1 MTCPGCGIDF
11 VSSFLSIALIGVSLA
26 FAVSALLVSCDEAL
40 LGDALC
46 VDVSG
51 VGDELDAEE
60 SAEGVDGGAD
70 DGGEEAG
77 ADGEVGVRAAVRCL
91 ATSSR
96 LQAPS
101 ARLSA
106 NSDTSATWIRI
117 FI

>member
-1 MTCPGCGIDF
+1 LACPGFGIDF
-11 VSSFLSIALIGVSLA
+11 VSSSLSIVVIGVSLA
-26 FAVSALLVSCDEAL
+26 FAVSALFVSCDEAL
-40 LGDALC
+40 LGDAFC

-70 DGGEEAG
+70 DGGEDSG
-77 ADGEVGVRAAVRCL
+77 ADGEVGVRAAMRCL

-106 NSDTSATWIRI
+106 NSDNSAAWIRI

>member
-1 MTCPGCGIDF
+1 LACPGFGIDF
-11 VSSFLSIALIGVSLA
+11 VSSFLSIVLIGVSLA

-40 LGDALC
+40 LGDTLC

-51 VGDELDAEE
+51 VGDALDADE
-60 SAEGVDGGAD
+60 SDEGAD
-70 DGGEEAG
+70 GDVDDGDEDAG
-77 ADGEVGVRAAVRCL
+77 ADGEVGVRAAMRCL

-96 LQAPS
+96 LQAAS

-106 NSDTSATWIRI
+106 NSDTTIACIRP

>member
-1 MTCPGCGIDF
+1 MTCPGFGIDF
-11 VSSFLSIALIGVSLA
+11 DSSSLSIVLIGVSLA
-26 FAVSALLVSCDEAL
+26 FAVSALLVSCEEAL
-40 LGDALC
+40 PADVFC

-60 SAEGVDGGAD
+60 SGEGVDGGAD
-70 DGGEEAG
+70 DGGDDSD
-77 ADGEVGVRAAVRCL
+77 ADGEVGVCVAMRCL

-106 NSDTSATWIRI
+106 NSDTSAAWIRI

>member
-1 MTCPGCGIDF
+1 MTCPGFGIDF
-11 VSSFLSIALIGVSLA
+11 DSSSLSIALIGVSLA
-26 FAVSALLVSCDEAL
+26 FAVSTLLVSCEEAL
-40 LGDALC
+40 PGDVFC

-60 SAEGVDGGAD
+60 SGEGVDGDAD
-70 DGGEEAG
+70 DGGEDAG
-77 ADGEVGVRAAVRCL
+77 ADGEVGVRAAMRCL

-106 NSDTSATWIRI
+106 NSDTSDACIRI

>member
-1 MTCPGCGIDF
+1 MTCPGFGIDF
-11 VSSFLSIALIGVSLA
+11 DSSSLSIVLIGVSLA

-40 LGDALC
+40 PGDVLCGDA
-46 VDVSG
+46 SG

-60 SAEGVDGGAD
+60 SDAGVDGDD
-70 DGGEEAG
+70 DGGEDAG
-77 ADGEVGVRAAVRCL
+77 ADGEVGVRAAMRCL

-106 NSDTSATWIRI
+106 NSDTSAACIRI